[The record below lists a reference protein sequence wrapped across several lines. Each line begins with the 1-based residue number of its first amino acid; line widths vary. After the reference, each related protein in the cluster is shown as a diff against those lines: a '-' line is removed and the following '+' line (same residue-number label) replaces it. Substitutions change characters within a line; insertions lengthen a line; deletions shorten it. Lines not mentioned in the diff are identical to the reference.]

1 MKTEDIDKIRELFFK
16 RVEDAEMR
24 VKILKIA
31 SGMVEA
37 EVDDEEDKP
46 ATNDV
51 LAVSN
56 PEASKYDNFWKAI
69 YHYSL
74 KENWPDIDD
83 DLNTFV
89 VG

>member
-1 MKTEDIDKIRELFFK
+1 MKTEDIDKIKELFFK

-37 EVDDEEDKP
+37 EVDDEDEEPVTSDIFG
-46 ATNDV
+46 A
-51 LAVSN
+51 SN
-56 PEASKYDNFWKAI
+56 PEVSKYDDFWKAI

>member
-1 MKTEDIDKIRELFFK
+1 MKTEDIDKIKELFFK

-37 EVDDEEDKP
+37 EVDDEDEETTTD
-46 ATNDV
+46 DV
-51 LAVSN
+51 FGASN
-56 PEASKYDNFWKAI
+56 PEANKYDDFWKAI